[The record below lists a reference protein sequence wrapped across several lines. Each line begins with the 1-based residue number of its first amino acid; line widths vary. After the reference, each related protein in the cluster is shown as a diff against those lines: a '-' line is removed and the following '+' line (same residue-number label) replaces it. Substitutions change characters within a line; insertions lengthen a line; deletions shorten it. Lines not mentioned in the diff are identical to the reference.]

1 MPVGSWCHYPRENK
15 QAIEKP
21 LQTLYVWI
29 QHCCFKLYTK
39 ESGCIRPMGKWLKYV
54 GPQWCSTFN
63 VILRNTYQ
71 TMTYRC
77 LQCQRIN
84 ITLSQ
89 KHILLS
95 FCMHG
100 KQLKPP
106 LIILVHINIV
116 TSCWTKPNLKRWWS
130 PKKKKKCWT
139 SIRHLDRNKTSNG
152 CLCCIVSAGCVN
164 VKLFAKMLAITTL

>member
-130 PKKKKKCWT
+130 PKKKKNVGLPFVIWT
-139 SIRHLDRNKTSNG
+139 ETRLQMDAYVVL
-152 CLCCIVSAGCVN
+152 CLRDV
-164 VKLFAKMLAITTL
+164 